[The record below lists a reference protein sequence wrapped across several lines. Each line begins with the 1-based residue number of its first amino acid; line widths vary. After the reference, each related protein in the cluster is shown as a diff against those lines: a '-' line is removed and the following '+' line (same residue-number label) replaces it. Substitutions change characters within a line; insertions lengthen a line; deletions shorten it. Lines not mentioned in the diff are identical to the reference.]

1 MLEAFTPIVDENSKV
16 LILGSMPG
24 AESLRQSNY
33 YAFPR
38 NQFWKIIYE
47 FFDGE
52 MDEDFDMRYGFLLDH
67 NIALWDVLK
76 YCKREGSLDSNI
88 KDEIPNDFREF
99 FNKYPNIEYVFFNGT
114 KAQQLFKR
122 HIGYDMEGI
131 KEFHLLPST
140 SPTNT
145 QKYQYKLEKWSII
158 KDVLSE

>member
-1 MLEAFTPIVDENSKV
+1 MLEAFNAIVNNESKV

-47 FFDGE
+47 LFDKE
-52 MDEDFDMRYGFLLDH
+52 FEEDFDKRYELLLEY

-88 KDEIPNDFREF
+88 KDEVANEFREF
-99 FNKYPNIEYVFFNGT
+99 FETYPNIEYVFFNGT
-114 KAQQLFKR
+114 KAQQLFKKY
-122 HIGYDMEGI
+122 IGYDIEGI

-140 SPTNT
+140 SPANT
-145 QKYQYKLEKWSII
+145 QKYEYKLEKWSVVREVI
-158 KDVLSE
+158 